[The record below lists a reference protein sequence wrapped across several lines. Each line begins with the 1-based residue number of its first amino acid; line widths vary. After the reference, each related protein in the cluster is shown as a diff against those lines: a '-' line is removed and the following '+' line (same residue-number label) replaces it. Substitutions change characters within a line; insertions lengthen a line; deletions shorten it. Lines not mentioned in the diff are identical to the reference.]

1 MKKKTEESAVSK
13 LETEQAA
20 EMKKRREEEEKTR
33 VVETQR
39 DEEMKHRRRLYI
51 SGEKKLIEMN

>member
-1 MKKKTEESAVSK
+1 
-13 LETEQAA
+13 
-20 EMKKRREEEEKTR
+20 MKKRREEKEKTR

-51 SGEKKLIEMN
+51 SGEKKLMEMN